1 MFKRNKYDPL
11 ISTALF
17 WIYIEL
23 IQSGDTCISF
33 CKSKGLS
40 TDILGIPLVCD
51 FLFPYAK

>member
-17 WIYIEL
+17 WIYIKL
-23 IQSGDTCISF
+23 IQSNDTCISF